1 MPRSCGGA
9 RRETLAAKTA
19 GTSVSGGVRG
29 DRSTPLGGAK
39 PARTRTL
46 RPGPTCS
53 ARQALGQSVSE
64 PGLASCRANAEHS
77 RRPCPPRFPSSS
89 GPKRPRGEACLPMG
103 SGWWRRDRRPSCRR
117 RRASTDSQWC
127 WGPPPTE
134 GIFTV
139 FSSQGRAPS
148 LDEGSVYWA
157 GACTG
162 PSTPA
167 ESEPSA
173 LRVPSM
179 SGPRP
184 VLIPPARGFA
194 PSRGVSGVA
203 ALGQTPQGALHGPVS
218 RLSLGHC
225 RVLLP

>member
-1 MPRSCGGA
+1 MSRAWRPVALTQS
-9 RRETLAAKTA
+9 TA
-19 GTSVSGGVRG
+19 GGRAPPLPFQFRPQETSRG
-29 DRSTPLGGAK
+29 SLSSNGKWLVAAG
-39 PARTRTL
+39 
-46 RPGPTCS
+46 
-53 ARQALGQSVSE
+53 QA
-64 PGLASCRANAEHS
+64 P
-77 RRPCPPRFPSSS
+77 F
-89 GPKRPRGEACLPMG
+89 LP
-103 SGWWRRDRRPSCRR
+103 WR
-117 RRASTDSQWC
+117 RRASTDSKWC
-127 WGPPPTE
+127 WGPPLTD

-218 RLSLGHC
+218 RPVSGPLPSPAPVKVAASRTC
-225 RVLLP
+225 RVSLPRRERRCAFGRVVRCPPVPFLLPLNTCYCPR